1 MFIETGAG
9 VSLHPE
15 AVAEPI
21 TIREAIGKDG
31 WIEYRR
37 DYRKGSTL
45 WFRTEFNKPSPS
57 LRATLSDWRWWVGGE
72 ERRFTEEELKAVAS
86 YPAAF
91 RFAPGVVQTWKR
103 IGNSVPP
110 LMMFC
115 LARHIRAEVLGRC
128 HHRKRFGRHV
138 ESWNAGAEKIF
149 GYPAGKMAGSPMTLL
164 IPADRPDKENQSLE
178 KIKHGGSVRNFETVR
193 QAQDGR
199 RIDVAVTVS
208 PIKDSMGL
216 IVGASE
222 VVRDIT
228 ERRKLEEQFRQS
240 QKMEAI
246 GQLAGGVAH
255 DFNNILAVI
264 LMQADLLKADGNLS
278 PKQLESAGESARP
291 PSAPPISPASC
302 SCSAGNR

>member
-115 LARHIRAEVLGRC
+115 LARHIRAEVLAR
-128 HHRKRFGRHV
+128 HR
-138 ESWNAGAEKIF
+138 
-149 GYPAGKMAGSPMTLL
+149 
-164 IPADRPDKENQSLE
+164 
-178 KIKHGGSVRNFETVR
+178 
-193 QAQDGR
+193 
-199 RIDVAVTVS
+199 
-208 PIKDSMGL
+208 
-216 IVGASE
+216 
-222 VVRDIT
+222 
-228 ERRKLEEQFRQS
+228 
-240 QKMEAI
+240 
-246 GQLAGGVAH
+246 
-255 DFNNILAVI
+255 
-264 LMQADLLKADGNLS
+264 
-278 PKQLESAGESARP
+278 
-291 PSAPPISPASC
+291 
-302 SCSAGNR
+302 